1 MRFDNDTV
9 KESFHTY
16 LDNAKLEKKAYQ
28 LEGVTWCVE
37 REMGVMVNCVSGGVG
52 AGVGADVDSEV
63 SPGTTGKKFIRGG
76 IVADEMGLGKTIM
89 MLGICLSNMMP
100 KTLIV
105 LPFALL
111 DQWWMQIY
119 KTTGHKAIIYHG
131 SNKKKYGL
139 ESLNKSAIVLTTYGA
154 ICGKLNKAESTKKNK
169 VIIDNDLHKI
179 RWNRIIFD
187 EAHHLRNKKTLLF
200 LSALRLKTCI
210 RWFVTGT
217 PIQNNVKD
225 FYSLCLLLGI
235 PCSFIKDNI
244 DFIRRT
250 FVLKRSKADVGIS
263 LSGIETLCKTVSW
276 GEGEK
281 GEKGEEERLIAK
293 KIHSMLSFSGTSF
306 DERENGGDI
315 NIFDKKYK
323 FIAKPDKNM
332 AMILL
337 IRAKQSCISS
347 NLLLKSGGD
356 GGDEKVDELFNS
368 SKINSVVDLIGE
380 RIGNGNGKIVFCD
393 FHEEMD
399 IVEKRL
405 GLLGLLGLGGVSGGV
420 KIGKIDSRVK
430 KSAREELLN
439 DRYDVLIIQI
449 NSGSEGL
456 NLQDN
461 YSEVYFVSPHWNPS
475 IEDQAIARCY
485 RFGQKKPVSVF
496 RFEMDGFDDEKRT
509 LSVERHISNIQNS
522 KRAMISEIFN
532 A

>member
-9 KESFHTY
+9 KETFHAY
-16 LDNAKLEKKAYQ
+16 LDNAKLEKKDYQ

-37 REMGVMVNCVSGGVG
+37 REIGVMLNGAGTGVG
-52 AGVGADVDSEV
+52 VDA
-63 SPGTTGKKFIRGG
+63 GTTGRKFIRGG

-131 SNKKKYGL
+131 TNKKKYGL
-139 ESLNKSAIVLTTYGA
+139 EALNKSAIVLTTYGA
-154 ICGKLNKAESTKKNK
+154 ICGKLDKVESTKKNR
-169 VIIDNDLHKI
+169 VIIENDLHKV

-187 EAHHLRNKKTLLF
+187 EAHHLRNKKTMLF
-200 LSALRLKTCI
+200 LGALKLKASI

-225 FYSLCLLLGI
+225 FYSLCLLMGI
-235 PCSFIKDNI
+235 PASFIKDNI
-244 DFIRRT
+244 DFIRRM
-250 FVLKRSKADVGIS
+250 FVLKRTKADVGIS
-263 LSGIETLCKTVSW
+263 LSGIETVCKTVSW
-276 GEGEK
+276 GEREGE
-281 GEKGEEERLIAK
+281 GEDKVISQN
-293 KIHSMLSFSGTSF
+293 IHALLAFSGTNAHEDGDVDIF
-306 DERENGGDI
+306 DEK
-315 NIFDKKYK
+315 FK

-332 AMILL
+332 PMILL
-337 IRAKQSCISS
+337 IRAKQSCIST

-356 GGDEKVDELFNS
+356 ALFNS

-380 RIGNGNGKIVFCD
+380 RIDNGNGKIVFCD

-399 IVEKRL
+399 MIEKRL
-405 GLLGLLGLGGVSGGV
+405 GLLVLGGSCGGGGI

-439 DRYDVLIIQI
+439 DRYDVLLIQI

-475 IEDQAIARCY
+475 IEDQAIGRCY
-485 RFGQKKPVSVF
+485 RLGQKKPVSVF

-522 KRAMISEIFN
+522 KREMISEIF
-532 A
+532 

>member
-1 MRFDNDTV
+1 MCGFIVCDTILIMRFDNETV
-9 KESFHTY
+9 KKSFHGY
-16 LDNAKLEKKAYQ
+16 LDNAKLEKKGYQ

-37 REMGVMVNCVSGGVG
+37 REMGVMLDCVDMST
-52 AGVGADVDSEV
+52 
-63 SPGTTGKKFIRGG
+63 GTTGRKFIRGG

-89 MLGICLSNMMP
+89 MLGICISNMMP

-131 SNKKKYGL
+131 ANKKKCGL
-139 ESLNKSAIVLTTYGA
+139 DVLNKSAIVLTTYGA
-154 ICGKLNKAESTKKNK
+154 ICGKLNKVESTNKNK
-169 VIIDNDLHKI
+169 VIVENDLHKI

-187 EAHHLRNKKTLLF
+187 EAHHLRNKKTMLF
-200 LSALRLKTCI
+200 LGALRLKAGI

-225 FYSLCLLLGI
+225 FYSLCLLMGI
-235 PCSFIKDNI
+235 PASFIKDNI

-250 FVLKRSKADVGIS
+250 FVLKRSKSDVGIS

-276 GEGEK
+276 LGEGEGDGVK
-281 GEKGEEERLIAK
+281 EKEKEGCLDEKLLSK
-293 KIHSMLSFSGTSF
+293 KIHSLLAFSGATF
-306 DERENGGDI
+306 DERDEGSSDDI
-315 NIFDKKYK
+315 NIFDKKFK
-323 FIAKPDKNM
+323 FIAKPGKNIP
-332 AMILL
+332 MILL

-347 NLLLKSGGD
+347 NLLLR
-356 GGDEKVDELFNS
+356 GDEGGVFNS

-399 IVEKRL
+399 IIEKRL
-405 GLLGLLGLGGVSGGV
+405 GLLGLGLGLGC

-430 KSAREELLN
+430 KTDRERLLN
-439 DRYDVLIIQI
+439 DRFDVLIIQI

-456 NLQDN
+456 NLQEN

-475 IEDQAIARCY
+475 IEDQAIGRCY
-485 RFGQKKPVSVF
+485 RFGQKKCVSVF

-522 KRAMISEIFN
+522 KREMIKELF
-532 A
+532 

>member
-1 MRFDNDTV
+1 MCGFIVCDTILTMRFDNETV
-9 KESFHTY
+9 KKSFHGY
-16 LDNAKLEKKAYQ
+16 LDNAKLEKKDYQ

-37 REMGVMVNCVSGGVG
+37 KEMGVMLNGVDAGVG
-52 AGVGADVDSEV
+52 AGTDV
-63 SPGTTGKKFIRGG
+63 SPGTTGRKFIRGG

-131 SNKKKYGL
+131 VNKKKYGL
-139 ESLNKSAIVLTTYGA
+139 EALNKSAIVLTTYGA
-154 ICGKLNKAESTKKNK
+154 ICGKLNKVESTKKNK
-169 VIIDNDLHKI
+169 VIIENDLHKI

-187 EAHHLRNKKTLLF
+187 EAHHLRNKKTMLF
-200 LSALRLKTCI
+200 LGALRLKAGI

-225 FYSLCLLLGI
+225 FYSLCLLMGI
-235 PCSFIKDNI
+235 PASFIKDNI

-276 GEGEK
+276 WGEGE
-281 GEKGEEERLIAK
+281 GERDEGSGLDEKLLSK
-293 KIHSMLSFSGTSF
+293 KIHSLLAFSGATF
-306 DERENGGDI
+306 DERDEGSGDDI
-315 NIFDKKYK
+315 NIFDKKFK
-323 FIAKPDKNM
+323 FIAKPEKNIP
-332 AMILL
+332 MILL

-347 NLLLKSGGD
+347 NLLLKSAEEGG
-356 GGDEKVDELFNS
+356 VFNS

-399 IVEKRL
+399 IIEKRL
-405 GLLGLLGLGGVSGGV
+405 GLLGLGR

-430 KSAREELLN
+430 KNDRERLLN
-439 DRYDVLIIQI
+439 DRFDVLIIQI

-456 NLQDN
+456 NLQEN

-475 IEDQAIARCY
+475 IEDQAIGRCY
-485 RFGQKKPVSVF
+485 RFGQKKCVSVF
-496 RFEMDGFDDEKRT
+496 RFEMNGFDDEKRT

-522 KRAMISEIFN
+522 KRAMIKELF
-532 A
+532 

>member
-1 MRFDNDTV
+1 MRFDNETV
-9 KESFHTY
+9 KKSFHGY

-37 REMGVMVNCVSGGVG
+37 REMGVMLNGVG
-52 AGVGADVDSEV
+52 VDSGDGV
-63 SPGTTGKKFIRGG
+63 SPGTTGRKFIRGG

-131 SNKKKYGL
+131 ANKKIYGL
-139 ESLNKSAIVLTTYGA
+139 ESLNKSVIVLTTYGA
-154 ICGKLNKAESTKKNK
+154 ICGKLNKVESTKKNK
-169 VIIDNDLHKI
+169 VIIENDLHKV

-187 EAHHLRNKKTLLF
+187 EAHHLRNKNTLLF
-200 LSALRLKTCI
+200 VGALRLKASI

-225 FYSLCLLLGI
+225 FYSLCLLMGI

-244 DFIRRT
+244 DFIKRT

-276 GEGEK
+276 CDV
-281 GEKGEEERLIAK
+281 KGEEGGKKGIDGAEKLISK

-306 DERENGGDI
+306 DEADNGSDVI
-315 NIFDKKYK
+315 NIFDKKFK
-323 FIAKPDKNM
+323 FIAKPDKIM
-332 AMILL
+332 SIILL

-347 NLLLKSGGD
+347 KLLLKS
-356 GGDEKVDELFNS
+356 DEKEEEDVNKHKHLFNS
-368 SKINSVVDLIGE
+368 SKINSVVGLIGD

-399 IVEKRL
+399 IIEKRL
-405 GLLGLLGLGGVSGGV
+405 GVLVLDGVSGGI

-430 KSAREELLN
+430 KNAREGLLN
-439 DRYDVLIIQI
+439 ERFDVLIIQI

-456 NLQDN
+456 NLQEN

-475 IEDQAIARCY
+475 IEDQAIARCH

-509 LSVERHISNIQNS
+509 LSVERHILNIQNS
-522 KRAMISEIFN
+522 KRAMISEIF
-532 A
+532 

>member
-9 KESFHTY
+9 KETFHAY
-16 LDNAKLEKKAYQ
+16 LDNAKLEKKDYQ

-37 REMGVMVNCVSGGVG
+37 REMGVMLNGVG
-52 AGVGADVDSEV
+52 VDAGYEV
-63 SPGTTGKKFIRGG
+63 SPGTTGRKFIRGG

-131 SNKKKYGL
+131 TNKKKYGL
-139 ESLNKSAIVLTTYGA
+139 DALNKSAIVLTTYGA
-154 ICGKLNKAESTKKNK
+154 ICGKLDKVESTKKNK
-169 VIIDNDLHKI
+169 VIIENDLHKV

-187 EAHHLRNKKTLLF
+187 EAHHLRNKKTMLF
-200 LSALRLKTCI
+200 LGALKLKASI

-225 FYSLCLLLGI
+225 FYSLCLLMGI

-263 LSGIETLCKTVSW
+263 LSGIETVCKTVSW
-276 GEGEK
+276 GEGEVE
-281 GEKGEEERLIAK
+281 GEDKVISQN
-293 KIHSMLSFSGTSF
+293 IHALLAFSGTNAHENGEVDIF
-306 DERENGGDI
+306 DEK
-315 NIFDKKYK
+315 FK
-323 FIAKPDKNM
+323 FIANPDKNM
-332 AMILL
+332 PMILL
-337 IRAKQSCISS
+337 IRAKQSCIST

-356 GGDEKVDELFNS
+356 ALFNS

-380 RIGNGNGKIVFCD
+380 RIDNGNGKIVFCD

-399 IVEKRL
+399 IIEKRL
-405 GLLGLLGLGGVSGGV
+405 GLLVLGGGCGI

-475 IEDQAIARCY
+475 IEDQAIGRCY
-485 RFGQKKPVSVF
+485 RLGQKKPVSVF

-509 LSVERHISNIQNS
+509 LSVERHISNIQNL
-522 KRAMISEIFN
+522 KREMISEIF
-532 A
+532 

>member
-1 MRFDNDTV
+1 MRFDNETV
-9 KESFHTY
+9 KESFYSY
-16 LDNAKLEKKAYQ
+16 LDNAKLEKKDYQ
-28 LEGVTWCVE
+28 LEGVTWCIE
-37 REMGVMVNCVSGGVG
+37 REMGVMLDTG
-52 AGVGADVDSEV
+52 AGVEV
-63 SPGTTGKKFIRGG
+63 TGRKFIRGG

-131 SNKKKYGL
+131 ANKKKCGL
-139 ESLNKSAIVLTTYGA
+139 DVLNKSAIVLTTYGA
-154 ICGKLNKAESTKKNK
+154 ICGKLDKTESTKKNK
-169 VIIDNDLHKI
+169 VIIENDLHKV

-187 EAHHLRNKKTLLF
+187 EAHHLRNKNTLLF
-200 LSALRLKTCI
+200 VGALKLKASI

-225 FYSLCLLLGI
+225 FYSLCLLMGI

-244 DFIRRT
+244 DFIRRK
-250 FVLKRSKADVGIS
+250 FVLKRSKSDVGIT
-263 LSGIETLCKTVSW
+263 LSGIENLSKTVSW
-276 GEGEK
+276 GEGQGQDK
-281 GEKGEEERLIAK
+281 AISK
-293 KIHSMLSFSGTSF
+293 KIHGLLPFSGVS
-306 DERENGGDI
+306 GDSDVSGVSGDSDVD
-315 NIFDKKYK
+315 IFDQKYK
-323 FIAKPDKNM
+323 FISNPDKIM

-347 NLLLKSGGD
+347 NLLLKSAGEG
-356 GGDEKVDELFNS
+356 EMFNS

-399 IVEKRL
+399 IIEKRL
-405 GLLGLLGLGGVSGGV
+405 GLLGLLVLDDGVSGSRGI

-430 KSAREELLN
+430 KNARQELLN
-439 DRYDVLIIQI
+439 ERFDVLIIQI

-456 NLQDN
+456 NLQEN

-485 RFGQKKPVSVF
+485 RFGQKKQVSVF

-522 KRAMISEIFN
+522 KRAMISEIF
-532 A
+532 

>member
-9 KESFHTY
+9 RETFHAY

-37 REMGVMVNCVSGGVG
+37 REMGVMLNGVG
-52 AGVGADVDSEV
+52 VGGGGAGTEV
-63 SPGTTGKKFIRGG
+63 SPGTTDRKFIRGG

-131 SNKKKYGL
+131 ANKKKYGL

-154 ICGKLNKAESTKKNK
+154 ICGKLNKVESTKKNK
-169 VIIDNDLHKI
+169 VIIENDLHKV

-187 EAHHLRNKKTLLF
+187 EAHHLRNKKTMLF
-200 LSALRLKTCI
+200 LGALRLTAGI

-225 FYSLCLLLGI
+225 FYSLCLLMGI
-235 PCSFIKDNI
+235 PASFIKDNI
-244 DFIRRT
+244 EYIRRV

-263 LSGIETLCKTVSW
+263 LSGIETVCKTVSW
-276 GEGEK
+276 GEGREK
-281 GEKGEEERLIAK
+281 DGEEE
-293 KIHSMLSFSGTSF
+293 KIVSQNIHALLAFSGTNAH
-306 DERENGGDI
+306 ENCDV

-323 FIAKPDKNM
+323 FIAKPDKKM

-337 IRAKQSCISS
+337 IRAKQSCIST
-347 NLLLKSGGD
+347 NLLLKSGEED
-356 GGDEKVDELFNS
+356 KVDALFNS

-405 GLLGLLGLGGVSGGV
+405 GLLGLGV

-475 IEDQAIARCY
+475 IEDQAIGRCY

-496 RFEMDGFDDEKRT
+496 RLEMDGFDDEKRT

-522 KRAMISEIFN
+522 KRAMINEIF
-532 A
+532 

>member
-1 MRFDNDTV
+1 
-9 KESFHTY
+9 
-16 LDNAKLEKKAYQ
+16 
-28 LEGVTWCVE
+28 
-37 REMGVMVNCVSGGVG
+37 MGILVNCGV
-52 AGVGADVDSEV
+52 ASLGVDAEISHD
-63 SPGTTGKKFIRGG
+63 TTSRKFIRGG

-89 MLGICLSNMMP
+89 MLGLCLSNMMP

-131 SNKKKYGL
+131 TNKKKIGL
-139 ESLNKSAIVLTTYGA
+139 NELNKSAIVLTTYGA
-154 ICGKLNKAESTKKNK
+154 ICGKLDKTDSTKKNK
-169 VIIDNDLHKI
+169 VIIENDLHKV

-187 EAHHLRNKKTLLF
+187 EAHHLRNKNTLLF
-200 LSALRLKTCI
+200 LSALRLKASI

-225 FYSLCLLLGI
+225 FYSLCLLMGM
-235 PCSFIKDNI
+235 PASFIKENV

-263 LSGIETLCKTVSW
+263 LSGIETLSKTVSW
-276 GEGEK
+276 GERQ
-281 GEKGEEERLIAK
+281 GEEKAISQN
-293 KIHSMLSFSGTSF
+293 IHALLAFSGTNVDQDS
-306 DERENGGDI
+306 DVD
-315 NIFDKKYK
+315 IFDKKYK
-323 FIAKPDKNM
+323 FIANPDKNM
-332 AMILL
+332 VMILL

-347 NLLLKSGGD
+347 NLLLKSTEEGG
-356 GGDEKVDELFNS
+356 VFNS
-368 SKINSVVDLIGE
+368 SKINNIVDLIGE
-380 RIGNGNGKIVFCD
+380 RINNGNGKIIFCD

-399 IVEKRL
+399 IIEKRL
-405 GLLGLLGLGGVSGGV
+405 GLLVLDGSCGGI

-430 KSAREELLN
+430 KNAREGLLN
-439 DRYDVLIIQI
+439 ERFDVLIIQI

-456 NLQDN
+456 NLQEN
-461 YSEVYFVSPHWNPS
+461 YSEIYFVSPHWNPS

-485 RFGQKKPVSVF
+485 RFGQKKCVSVF

-522 KRAMISEIFN
+522 KRAMISEIF
-532 A
+532 

>member
-1 MRFDNDTV
+1 MRFDNETV
-9 KESFHTY
+9 KESFYSY
-16 LDNAKLEKKAYQ
+16 LDNAKLEKKDYQ

-37 REMGVMVNCVSGGVG
+37 REMGVMLNGVG
-52 AGVGADVDSEV
+52 VGVGVNSGAEV
-63 SPGTTGKKFIRGG
+63 SPGTTGRKFIRGG

-131 SNKKKYGL
+131 ANKKKYGL
-139 ESLNKSAIVLTTYGA
+139 DALNKSAIVLTTYGA
-154 ICGKLNKAESTKKNK
+154 ICGKLNKVESTKKNK
-169 VIIDNDLHKI
+169 VIIENDLHKI

-187 EAHHLRNKKTLLF
+187 EAHHLRNKKTMLF
-200 LSALRLKTCI
+200 LGALRLKAGI

-225 FYSLCLLLGI
+225 FYSLCLLMGI

-276 GEGEK
+276 GEGEGE
-281 GEKGEEERLIAK
+281 GEKGHGGVGVRDEKLISQN
-293 KIHSMLSFSGTSF
+293 IHSMLSFSGTNAHEDGDVDIF
-306 DERENGGDI
+306 DEK
-315 NIFDKKYK
+315 FK
-323 FIAKPDKNM
+323 FIAKPDKNIP
-332 AMILL
+332 MILL

-347 NLLLKSGGD
+347 NLLLKSGGV
-356 GGDEKVDELFNS
+356 GEGVFNS

-380 RIGNGNGKIVFCD
+380 RIDNGNGKIVFCD

-399 IVEKRL
+399 IIEKRL
-405 GLLGLLGLGGVSGGV
+405 GERLGLGLEGI

-430 KSAREELLN
+430 KNDREGLLN

-456 NLQDN
+456 NLQEN

-475 IEDQAIARCY
+475 IEDQAIGRCY
-485 RFGQKKPVSVF
+485 RFGQKKCVSVF

-522 KRAMISEIFN
+522 KRAMISELF
-532 A
+532 

>member
-1 MRFDNDTV
+1 MRFDTDTV
-9 KESFHTY
+9 KETFHAY
-16 LDNAKLEKKAYQ
+16 LDNAKLEKKDYQ

-37 REMGVMVNCVSGGVG
+37 REMGVMVNGGGVG
-52 AGVGADVDSEV
+52 VGVDAGSEV
-63 SPGTTGKKFIRGG
+63 SPGTTGRKFIRGG

-131 SNKKKYGL
+131 TNKKKYDVGL
-139 ESLNKSAIVLTTYGA
+139 LNKSAIVLTTYGA
-154 ICGKLNKAESTKKNK
+154 ICGKLDKMVSTKKNR
-169 VIIDNDLHKI
+169 VIIENDLHKV

-187 EAHHLRNKKTLLF
+187 EAHHLRNKKTMLF
-200 LSALRLKTCI
+200 LGASRLKASI

-225 FYSLCLLLGI
+225 FYSLCLLMGM
-235 PCSFIKDNI
+235 PASFIKGNI
-244 DFIRRT
+244 DFIRRM

-263 LSGIETLCKTVSW
+263 LSGIETVHKTVSW
-276 GEGEK
+276 GEDK
-281 GEKGEEERLIAK
+281 GISQN
-293 KIHSMLSFSGTSF
+293 IHALLSFSGATAHENGDVDIF
-306 DERENGGDI
+306 DE
-315 NIFDKKYK
+315 KYK
-323 FIAKPDKNM
+323 FITNPYPNPDHEKQSAM
-332 AMILL
+332 TMILL

-347 NLLLKSGGD
+347 NLLLKSSEDGEGD
-356 GGDEKVDELFNS
+356 DEKVDGLFNS

-399 IVEKRL
+399 MIEKRL
-405 GLLGLLGLGGVSGGV
+405 GLLVLGGVSGGV

-475 IEDQAIARCY
+475 IEDQAIGRCY
-485 RFGQKKPVSVF
+485 RIGQKKPVSVF

-522 KRAMISEIFN
+522 KRKMISEIF
-532 A
+532 

>member
-9 KESFHTY
+9 KEAFHVY
-16 LDNAKLEKKAYQ
+16 LDNAKLEKKDYQ

-37 REMGVMVNCVSGGVG
+37 REMGFMLNSVG
-52 AGVGADVDSEV
+52 VDSV
-63 SPGTTGKKFIRGG
+63 SPGTTGRKFIRGG

-131 SNKKKYGL
+131 ANKKKYGL
-139 ESLNKSAIVLTTYGA
+139 DALNKSAIVLTTYGA
-154 ICGKLNKAESTKKNK
+154 ICGKLDKVESTKKNK
-169 VIIDNDLHKI
+169 VIIENDLHKV

-187 EAHHLRNKKTLLF
+187 EAHHLRNKKTVLF
-200 LSALRLKTCI
+200 LGALRLKASI

-225 FYSLCLLLGI
+225 FYSLCLLMGI

-244 DFIRRT
+244 DFIRRM

-263 LSGIETLCKTVSW
+263 LSGIETVCKTVSW
-276 GEGEK
+276 GVGEGE
-281 GEKGEEERLIAK
+281 EKKISQN
-293 KIHSMLSFSGTSF
+293 IHSMLSFSGTNAHE
-306 DERENGGDI
+306 DGDVD
-315 NIFDKKYK
+315 IFDKKYK
-323 FIAKPDKNM
+323 FIAKPDKKM
-332 AMILL
+332 PMILL

-356 GGDEKVDELFNS
+356 VLFNS

-380 RIGNGNGKIVFCD
+380 RISNGNGKIVFCD

-399 IVEKRL
+399 IIEKRL
-405 GLLGLLGLGGVSGGV
+405 SGMCGGV

-430 KSAREELLN
+430 KSSREELLN

-456 NLQDN
+456 NLQEN

-475 IEDQAIARCY
+475 IEDQAIGRCY

-522 KRAMISEIFN
+522 KREMISEIF
-532 A
+532 

>member
-9 KESFHTY
+9 RETFHAY

-37 REMGVMVNCVSGGVG
+37 REMGVMLNGVG
-52 AGVGADVDSEV
+52 VGGGGGAGTEV
-63 SPGTTGKKFIRGG
+63 SPGTTDRKFIRGG

-131 SNKKKYGL
+131 ANKKKYGL

-154 ICGKLNKAESTKKNK
+154 ICGKLNKLESTKKNK
-169 VIIDNDLHKI
+169 VIIENDLHKV

-187 EAHHLRNKKTLLF
+187 EAHHLRNKKTMLF
-200 LSALRLKTCI
+200 LGALRLKAGI

-225 FYSLCLLLGI
+225 FYSLCLLMGI

-244 DFIRRT
+244 EFIRRV

-263 LSGIETLCKTVSW
+263 LSGIETLRKTVSW
-276 GEGEK
+276 GEGREK
-281 GEKGEEERLIAK
+281 DGEEE
-293 KIHSMLSFSGTSF
+293 KIVSQNIHALLAFSGTNAHK
-306 DERENGGDI
+306 NGEVD
-315 NIFDKKYK
+315 IFDKKYK

-332 AMILL
+332 PMILL

-347 NLLLKSGGD
+347 NLLLKSGEED
-356 GGDEKVDELFNS
+356 KVDALFNS

-399 IVEKRL
+399 IIEKRL
-405 GLLGLLGLGGVSGGV
+405 GLLVLGGVSGGV

-475 IEDQAIARCY
+475 IEDQAIGRCY

-522 KRAMISEIFN
+522 KRAMISEIF
-532 A
+532 

>member
-1 MRFDNDTV
+1 V
-9 KESFHTY
+9 
-16 LDNAKLEKKAYQ
+16 
-28 LEGVTWCVE
+28 
-37 REMGVMVNCVSGGVG
+37 
-52 AGVGADVDSEV
+52 
-63 SPGTTGKKFIRGG
+63 
-76 IVADEMGLGKTIM
+76 
-89 MLGICLSNMMP
+89 
-100 KTLIV
+100 
-105 LPFALL
+105 
-111 DQWWMQIY
+111 
-119 KTTGHKAIIYHG
+119 
-131 SNKKKYGL
+131 
-139 ESLNKSAIVLTTYGA
+139 
-154 ICGKLNKAESTKKNK
+154 ESTQKNK
-169 VIIDNDLHKI
+169 IIIENDLHKV

-187 EAHHLRNKKTLLF
+187 EAHHLRNKKTVLF
-200 LSALRLKTCI
+200 LGALRLKASI

-225 FYSLCLLLGI
+225 FYSLCLLMGI

-244 DFIRRT
+244 DFIRRM

-263 LSGIETLCKTVSW
+263 LSGIETVCKTVSW
-276 GEGEK
+276 GEG
-281 GEKGEEERLIAK
+281 KGEEGVGGVGDEK
-293 KIHSMLSFSGTSF
+293 KISQNIHALLAFSGTTAH
-306 DERENGGDI
+306 DNGDVD
-315 NIFDKKYK
+315 IFDKKYK

-347 NLLLKSGGD
+347 NLLLKSGGE
-356 GGDEKVDELFNS
+356 GDEKDNALFNS

-399 IVEKRL
+399 IIEKRL
-405 GLLGLLGLGGVSGGV
+405 GLLVLGGVCGGV

-475 IEDQAIARCY
+475 IEDQAIGRCY
-485 RFGQKKPVSVF
+485 RLGQKKPVSVF

-522 KRAMISEIFN
+522 KREMISEIF
-532 A
+532 

>member
-9 KESFHTY
+9 KESFHAY
-16 LDNAKLEKKAYQ
+16 LDTAKLEKKGYQ

-37 REMGVMVNCVSGGVG
+37 REMGVMINCPGSGVG
-52 AGVGADVDSEV
+52 DGV
-63 SPGTTGKKFIRGG
+63 SPGTTSRKFIRGG

-131 SNKKKYGL
+131 ANKKKCGL
-139 ESLNKSAIVLTTYGA
+139 DVLNKSAIVLTTYGA
-154 ICGKLNKAESTKKNK
+154 ICGKLDKVDSIKKNK
-169 VIIDNDLHKI
+169 VIIENDLHKV

-187 EAHHLRNKKTLLF
+187 EAHHLRNKNTLLF
-200 LSALRLKTCI
+200 LSALRLKAGI

-225 FYSLCLLLGI
+225 FYSLCLLMGI

-244 DFIRRT
+244 DFIRER

-276 GEGEK
+276 YGD
-281 GEKGEEERLIAK
+281 GEEEKVISK
-293 KIHSMLSFSGTSF
+293 KIHSLLSFSGTSF
-306 DERENGGDI
+306 KEEDGDI
-315 NIFDKKYK
+315 NIFDKKFK

-332 AMILL
+332 PMILL

-347 NLLLKSGGD
+347 KLLLKSAEEGG
-356 GGDEKVDELFNS
+356 VFNS

-399 IVEKRL
+399 IIEKRL
-405 GLLGLLGLGGVSGGV
+405 GLLVLDGGVSGSRGI

-456 NLQDN
+456 NLQEN

-475 IEDQAIARCY
+475 IEDQAIGRCY
-485 RFGQKKPVSVF
+485 RLGQKKCVSVF

-522 KRAMISEIFN
+522 KRAMISEIF
-532 A
+532 

>member
-16 LDNAKLEKKAYQ
+16 LDIAKLEKKVYQ

-37 REMGVMVNCVSGGVG
+37 REMGIMLNG
-52 AGVGADVDSEV
+52 AGGGEMDAGV
-63 SPGTTGKKFIRGG
+63 GKKFIRGG

-89 MLGICLSNMMP
+89 MLGICISNMMP

-131 SNKKKYGL
+131 ANKKKYGL
-139 ESLNKSAIVLTTYGA
+139 EALNKSAIVLTTYGA
-154 ICGKLNKAESTKKNK
+154 ICGKLDKVESTKKNK
-169 VIIDNDLHKI
+169 VIIENDLHKV

-187 EAHHLRNKKTLLF
+187 EAHHLRNKKTMLF
-200 LSALRLKTCI
+200 LGALRLKAGI

-225 FYSLCLLLGI
+225 FYSLCLLMGI
-235 PCSFIKDNI
+235 PASFIKDNI
-244 DFIRRT
+244 DFIRRM
-250 FVLKRSKADVGIS
+250 FVLKRSKSDVGIS
-263 LSGIETLCKTVSW
+263 LSGIETLHKTVSW
-276 GEGEK
+276 GGEDK
-281 GEKGEEERLIAK
+281 VISQN
-293 KIHSMLSFSGTSF
+293 IHALLAFSGATAH
-306 DERENGGDI
+306 ENGDVD
-315 NIFDKKYK
+315 IFDKKYK
-323 FIAKPDKNM
+323 FITKPDKNM

-347 NLLLKSGGD
+347 NLLLKSSGEGGD
-356 GGDEKVDELFNS
+356 VEVEERRKLNTLFNS

-380 RIGNGNGKIVFCD
+380 RISNGNGKIVFCD

-399 IVEKRL
+399 MIEKRL
-405 GLLGLLGLGGVSGGV
+405 GLLVLGGVSGGV

-456 NLQDN
+456 NLQEN

-475 IEDQAIARCY
+475 IEDQAIGRCY
-485 RFGQKKPVSVF
+485 RLGQKKPVSVF

-522 KRAMISEIFN
+522 KRAMINEIF
-532 A
+532 

>member
-9 KESFHTY
+9 RDTFHAY
-16 LDNAKLEKKAYQ
+16 LDNAKLEKKDYQ

-37 REMGVMVNCVSGGVG
+37 REMGVMINCGGVD
-52 AGVGADVDSEV
+52 AGTEV
-63 SPGTTGKKFIRGG
+63 SPATTGRKFIRGG

-131 SNKKKYGL
+131 ANKKKYGL
-139 ESLNKSAIVLTTYGA
+139 DALNKSAIVLTTYGA
-154 ICGKLNKAESTKKNK
+154 ICGKLDKMVSSKKNK
-169 VIIDNDLHKI
+169 VIIENDLHKV

-187 EAHHLRNKKTLLF
+187 EAHHLRNKNTMLF
-200 LSALRLKTCI
+200 LSALRLKAGI

-225 FYSLCLLLGI
+225 FYSLCLLMGM
-235 PCSFIKDNI
+235 PASFIKENI
-244 DFIRRT
+244 EFIRRM

-263 LSGIETLCKTVSW
+263 LSGIETVSKTVSW
-276 GEGEK
+276 GEGERGGGEDGK
-281 GEKGEEERLIAK
+281 GKWEEEKLISQN
-293 KIHSMLSFSGTSF
+293 IHALLAFSGANA
-306 DERENGGDI
+306 DENGDV
-315 NIFDKKYK
+315 NIFDKKFK
-323 FIAKPDKNM
+323 FIAKPDKKM

-347 NLLLKSGGD
+347 NLLLKSAE
-356 GGDEKVDELFNS
+356 GDEVNKHMFNS

-405 GLLGLLGLGGVSGGV
+405 RVLGV

-461 YSEVYFVSPHWNPS
+461 YSEVYFISPHWNPS
-475 IEDQAIARCY
+475 IEDQAIGRCY
-485 RFGQKKPVSVF
+485 RFGQKKCVSVF

-522 KRAMISEIFN
+522 KRAMISELF
-532 A
+532 

>member
-1 MRFDNDTV
+1 MRFDNDSV

-16 LDNAKLEKKAYQ
+16 LDIAKLEKKEYQ
-28 LEGVTWCVE
+28 LKGVTWCVE
-37 REMGVMVNCVSGGVG
+37 REMGVMLNDVGGGGTAEVGVSSG
-52 AGVGADVDSEV
+52 A
-63 SPGTTGKKFIRGG
+63 TGRKFIRGG

-89 MLGICLSNMMP
+89 MLGICLANMMP

-131 SNKKKYGL
+131 ANKKKYGL
-139 ESLNKSAIVLTTYGA
+139 EALNKSAIVLTTYGA
-154 ICGKLNKAESTKKNK
+154 ICGKLNKLESTQKNK
-169 VIIDNDLHKI
+169 VIIENDLHKV

-187 EAHHLRNKKTLLF
+187 EAHHLRNKKTMLF
-200 LSALRLKTCI
+200 IGALRLKAGI

-225 FYSLCLLLGI
+225 FYSLCLLMGI
-235 PCSFIKDNI
+235 PASFIKTNI
-244 DFIRRT
+244 DFIRRM
-250 FVLKRSKADVGIS
+250 FVLKRSKSDVGIS
-263 LSGIETLCKTVSW
+263 LSGIETVCKTVSW
-276 GEGEK
+276 GQG
-281 GEKGEEERLIAK
+281 GGEEKQISQN
-293 KIHSMLSFSGTSF
+293 IHALLVFSGTTAHVH
-306 DERENGGDI
+306 GDVD
-315 NIFDKKYK
+315 IFDKKYK

-332 AMILL
+332 PMILL

-347 NLLLKSGGD
+347 NLLLKSS
-356 GGDEKVDELFNS
+356 DENVDTLFNS
-368 SKINSVVDLIGE
+368 SKINSVVDLIWE

-399 IVEKRL
+399 IIEKRL
-405 GLLGLLGLGGVSGGV
+405 GLLVLGGSGV

-439 DRYDVLIIQI
+439 EPYDVLIIQI

-456 NLQDN
+456 NLQEN

-475 IEDQAIARCY
+475 IEDQAIGRCY

-509 LSVERHISNIQNS
+509 LSVERHISNIQNL
-522 KRAMISEIFN
+522 KRVMISEIF
-532 A
+532 